1 MEKEEP
7 SGQAAEWATVQ
18 AYKPEKFKR
27 IVKHHREALTFSL
40 ALYKMGNDDLE
51 AARKLFT
58 VSALINRELKEQG
71 NYLVCRS
78 QATRCSVL
86 GAKSL
91 EELRGRARAFEKL
104 WKGAKKQETLGM
116 VYLMYE
122 TVALA
127 EYLVFLALENR
138 KDEVSELLER
148 KGWLLQLFPE
158 IGVIVKLFLELLG
171 VEVGK
176 PEAREVATALNND
189 IMAILR
195 PIFFDALSG
204 AIHVDREATLH
215 TRALFRKW
223 LGEKAGKLPWG
234 EGSEERETAERFYRE
249 LLDFV
254 DRRDA
259 SAVVQLLAPENS
271 IASFTLMLWALVNG
285 DKELARAHAKLGAM
299 SYKKKLPRRL
309 YREVAEARSEEEL
322 KLALLKLFYL
332 HF

>member
-1 MEKEEP
+1 
-7 SGQAAEWATVQ
+7 
-18 AYKPEKFKR
+18 
-27 IVKHHREALTFSL
+27 
-40 ALYKMGNDDLE
+40 
-51 AARKLFT
+51 
-58 VSALINRELKEQG
+58 
-71 NYLVCRS
+71 
-78 QATRCSVL
+78 VL

-91 EELRGRARAFEKL
+91 EELRERAKAFEEL
-104 WKGAKKQETLGM
+104 WVEAKKQEKLDM
-116 VYLMYE
+116 VYLIYE

-127 EYLVFLALENR
+127 EYLVFLALEDR

-171 VEVGK
+171 VGVGK

-189 IMAILR
+189 IDGELW

-223 LGEKAGKLPWG
+223 LGEAVGKLPWG

-259 SAVVQLLAPENS
+259 STVLQLLAPENS
-271 IASFTLMLWALVNG
+271 LASLTLMLWALVNG
-285 DKELARAHAKLGAM
+285 DEELARAHAKLAWM
-299 SYKKKLPRRL
+299 RYESKLLRRL
-309 YREVAEARSEEEL
+309 FREAAEARSEEEL